1 MMRQMPR
8 MGGAVRTLM
17 GTAACIGALT
27 VIAAEEAAAQQIP
40 VEFFT
45 CTSFDCAD
53 TDTNADYFGPAQ
65 DSQIEGTSSVAGGF
79 SEANA
84 TMFGADS
91 SYRDAYD
98 GFGALYGVPDGA
110 NPDDGTDY
118 GVAFNGLIGERQTE
132 VYTNNA
138 SLPQNTAR
146 WFDSFTNET
155 DDAVTVNL
163 AFGGNLGSD
172 GSAVIEGQGDGYL
185 VLSDG
190 AESDPVFLFVFGD
203 GSADPD
209 VVNSDGDPYTDENQL
224 FFLYEGIEVAPGET
238 VSLVH
243 FNQLFTDEDAY
254 ANSIA
259 QALAAGPLF
268 INSEVFGG
276 LTADQVASILNF
288 NIAGLDPT
296 MGDAAA
302 LGLPAALLSGQVT
315 KDLLLLNMG
324 APVGASA
331 RMSSGGLMPAGTPMA
346 RPSSMPV
353 TGFLIAGAQAGES
366 DGIDYDGRYAGA
378 GVAASAGAA
387 SFGIAATTGRAE
399 ADNGIDVNGD
409 GETISLFAGYDAGMG
424 PMGRLALT
432 WGDYDLSTSREAGA
446 LTAFGDTEA
455 DSFSVGAMLGY
466 RMMRNDTALLPYLS
480 AVHTEIDVDAYEET
494 AAAQANLAVDGAEL
508 DSTLYEIGLRAGR
521 QYGATSYYGDIAY
534 ARAEGDTA
542 AVDTQ
547 FTTGTTVS
555 SSTVAGLP
563 DGNALKLGFGAS
575 QRFANG
581 LVGGLGY
588 EGYFA
593 GDDDGR
599 HALRASLSMSF

>member
-1 MMRQMPR
+1 M
-8 MGGAVRTLM
+8 
-17 GTAACIGALT
+17 
-27 VIAAEEAAAQQIP
+27 
-40 VEFFT
+40 
-45 CTSFDCAD
+45 
-53 TDTNADYFGPAQ
+53 
-65 DSQIEGTSSVAGGF
+65 
-79 SEANA
+79 
-84 TMFGADS
+84 
-91 SYRDAYD
+91 
-98 GFGALYGVPDGA
+98 
-110 NPDDGTDY
+110 
-118 GVAFNGLIGERQTE
+118 
-132 VYTNNA
+132 
-138 SLPQNTAR
+138 
-146 WFDSFTNET
+146 
-155 DDAVTVNL
+155 
-163 AFGGNLGSD
+163 
-172 GSAVIEGQGDGYL
+172 
-185 VLSDG
+185 
-190 AESDPVFLFVFGD
+190 
-203 GSADPD
+203 
-209 VVNSDGDPYTDENQL
+209 
-224 FFLYEGIEVAPGET
+224 
-238 VSLVH
+238 
-243 FNQLFTDEDAY
+243 
-254 ANSIA
+254 
-259 QALAAGPLF
+259 
-268 INSEVFGG
+268 FGG

-331 RMSSGGLMPAGTPMA
+331 RMSSGGLMPAGMPMA